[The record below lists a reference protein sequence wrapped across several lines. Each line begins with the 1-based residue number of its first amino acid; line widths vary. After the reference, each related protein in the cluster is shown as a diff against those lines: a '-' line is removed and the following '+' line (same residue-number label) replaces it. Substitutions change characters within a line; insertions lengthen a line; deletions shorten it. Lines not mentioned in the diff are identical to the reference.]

1 MDPTKKRAVGLA
13 LTEGLGVM
21 LSKYANEKN
30 ASWGELIPNLFR
42 SDPSNDQYINDPMS
56 RIRISRDGKTF
67 GFVDA
72 VGNDGIEEGEIP
84 IAVLLN
90 VLGPQWTKYVS
101 DLAKTRPPMDM

>member
-1 MDPTKKRAVGLA
+1 
-13 LTEGLGVM
+13 M